1 MGQGGHGFLLSEEKK
16 KNKVFL
22 IQTCKKNY
30 ITIDKLPVT
39 ICSLVGLISNNKGL
53 KKTEANTKPDCHISI

>member
-22 IQTCKKNY
+22 IQTCKKRNY
-30 ITIDKLPVT
+30 ITIDKLAVA
-39 ICSLVGLISNNKGL
+39 ICSLAVLISNNKGL
-53 KKTEANTKPDCHISI
+53 KKTLFSIFFYP

>member
-22 IQTCKKNY
+22 IQICKKRNC

-39 ICSLVGLISNNKGL
+39 ISSLVGLISNNKGF
-53 KKTEANTKPDCHISI
+53 KKNLISIFFYP